1 MKRYIAFFL
10 FIGILIGQT
19 YSLEVL
25 GIKAADITQT
35 IHDTGAIEYTT
46 QTRGIFDLVWPS
58 KNYYRVK
65 YDSQSFGVKNW
76 AKNII
81 QGEDKFS
88 QYATIDSS
96 GNLTYNKIDS
106 LRIQRP
112 IQNIFSL
119 LAMVQSKKAKEID
132 TKWFN
137 YEHEGVLGQA
147 RFVWAD
153 TSNAWNGID
162 SILCDHYRLDI
173 VLSDSLPGI
182 NKNSDYFMNQ
192 IILEGIIKELWVS
205 RNEPRYIITAKLK
218 ISWFPVIA
226 RIVEPK
232 EG

>member
-1 MKRYIAFFL
+1 MKRYIASFL
-10 FIGILIGQT
+10 FIGALIGQT

-46 QTRGIFDLVWPS
+46 QTRGLFDLIWPS
-58 KNYYRVK
+58 KNYYRAK

-76 AKNII
+76 SKNILE
-81 QGEDKFS
+81 GENKFS
-88 QYATIDSS
+88 QYAIIDSS
-96 GNLTYNKIDS
+96 GNLTYDKNDS

-137 YEHEGVLGQA
+137 YEHEGVLGRA

-162 SILCDHYRLDI
+162 SVLCDHYRLDI
-173 VLSDSLPGI
+173 ALSDSLPSI
-182 NKNSDYFMNQ
+182 NKNSDYFMDQ

-205 RNEPRYIITAKLK
+205 RKDPKYIITAKLK

-226 RIVEPK
+226 KILEPK
-232 EG
+232 ED

>member
-1 MKRYIAFFL
+1 MKRYIASFL
-10 FIGILIGQT
+10 FIGALIGQT

-46 QTRGIFDLVWPS
+46 QTRGLFDLIWPS
-58 KNYYRVK
+58 KNYYRTK

-76 AKNII
+76 SKNILE
-81 QGEDKFS
+81 GENKFS
-88 QYATIDSS
+88 QYAIIDSS
-96 GNLTYNKIDS
+96 GNLTYDKNDS

-137 YEHEGVLGQA
+137 YEHEGVLGRA

-153 TSNAWNGID
+153 TSNAWNGVD
-162 SILCDHYRLDI
+162 SVLCDHYRLDI
-173 VLSDSLPGI
+173 ALSDSLPSI
-182 NKNSDYFMNQ
+182 NKNSDYFMDQ

-205 RNEPRYIITAKLK
+205 RKDPKYIITAKLK

-226 RIVEPK
+226 KILEPK
-232 EG
+232 ED